1 MSILGIYQQEH
12 PEQPLKMLTHHED
25 IAAELAPLAVTL
37 ERWQP
42 DAPLSATATGDEL
55 LAAYRQPVAALL
67 EGWGYSEH
75 ALLRHDHPSLA
86 GRLGEHRQVGGEALL
101 CLSGRA
107 LISLPHGE
115 YVYRVLCERHDLL
128 ILPAGT
134 LHWLDM
140 GDNPYFVVIRCT
152 RDGESE
158 ASGNP
163 IAERFPGLDD
173 LGL

>member
-1 MSILGIYQQEH
+1 MSILGIYLQAQ

-25 IAAELAPLAVTL
+25 IAAELAPLGVTL

-42 DAPLSATATGDEL
+42 ATPISATASDDEL

-67 EGWGYSEH
+67 DGQGYTGH

-86 GRLGEHRQVGGEALL
+86 ERLGEHRQVGGEAFL

-107 LISLPHGE
+107 LFSLPHGE

-128 ILPAGT
+128 SLPAGT
-134 LHWLDM
+134 QHWLDL
-140 GDNPYFVVIRCT
+140 GENPYFVVIRCT
-152 RDGESE
+152 RGEAPESS
-158 ASGNP
+158 AGSL
-163 IAERFPGLDD
+163 AEYFPSLDD